1 MFHLKIRADLAQFTT
16 LAFGGKLGE
25 CSDKSAPMIGIRTQS
40 WDSVSIG
47 LPMSLC
53 YKEDESQKQESLEES
68 EAPKP
73 KGHKE
78 EK

>member
-1 MFHLKIRADLAQFTT
+1 
-16 LAFGGKLGE
+16 
-25 CSDKSAPMIGIRTQS
+25 MIGIRTQS

-53 YKEDESQKQESLEES
+53 HKEDESQKQESLEES